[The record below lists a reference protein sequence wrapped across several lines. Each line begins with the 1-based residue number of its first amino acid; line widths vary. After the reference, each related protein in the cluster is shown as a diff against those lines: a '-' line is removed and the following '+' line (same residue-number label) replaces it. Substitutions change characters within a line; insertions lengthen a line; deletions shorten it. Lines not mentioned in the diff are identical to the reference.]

1 MITIINLIIIYLIG
15 VILAE
20 NQLLKQNIDQSEHK
34 YKWLSWATVFVMLI
48 RET

>member
-1 MITIINLIIIYLIG
+1 MITIINLITLYLIG

-34 YKWLSWATVFVMLI
+34 YKWLSWICLFTILL
-48 RET
+48 RKP